1 MIETWIEEHDWFYK
15 YIETSAKDNIK
26 VEEIFNQMINE
37 AFKRARSKS
46 FKPQIQRIEMKRESV
61 KINKPQTKVQEKK
74 KCCGD

>member
-46 FKPQIQRIEMKRESV
+46 FKPQI
-61 KINKPQTKVQEKK
+61 
-74 KCCGD
+74 